1 MNGKKRRRSAADD
14 LHQPGEQ
21 PLSEDE
27 ARARAEYLESTAPR
41 RRFALPGCVLIA
53 GAIFTTIGLVT
64 VAYLLVVGTSA
75 GLAAAAQLAW
85 DDLLENPIVG
95 PVLTAFLVVILLF
108 SMILSFYYWLR
119 HQLRSII
126 GCFSLLIMAA
136 MVGALVWLA
145 LQGDFIDLDEVRALI
160 E

>member
-1 MNGKKRRRSAADD
+1 MNDKRRRRAVKGDFD
-14 LHQPGEQ
+14 RPGEQ

-27 ARARAEYLESTAPR
+27 ARARAEYLESTTPR

-64 VAYLLVVGTSA
+64 VGYLLVVGMSA
-75 GLAAAAQLAW
+75 GPAATAQIVW

-108 SMILSFYYWLR
+108 SIIMSFYYWLR
-119 HQLRSII
+119 HQLRSIL
-126 GCFSLLIMAA
+126 GCLSLLIMAV
-136 MVGALVWLA
+136 MVGALVWVA
-145 LQGDFIDLDEVRALI
+145 LQGDFIDLDEVRALF